1 MNRLMKQKRR
11 EMSVHMP
18 YTLQNFNGRVERG
31 TTDPEPP
38 QVDDRDSAPV
48 YRQCVVPFMDLFDVP
63 KVLPPRLTRLL
74 PRALAHELR
83 CVPVGRSSRNLT
95 VAMAD
100 PTNTDSV
107 QRLQDVTG
115 MTIFPVSCDED
126 DLNIFITENW

>member
-1 MNRLMKQKRR
+1 MNSLVKQKRR

-18 YTLQNFNGRVERG
+18 YTLQNFKGRVERG

-38 QVDDRDSAPV
+38 QVDDRDLAPV
-48 YRQCVVPFMDLFDVP
+48 YRQCAVPFMDLFDVP

-83 CVPVGRSSRNLT
+83 CVPVGRSSRSLT

-107 QRLQDVTG
+107 QR
-115 MTIFPVSCDED
+115 
-126 DLNIFITENW
+126 